1 MARGQT
7 DGARVRPARRDRARA
22 LDIGYILHRAVML
35 GTLLVCGSAVIESQT
50 VPAVSSSGE
59 TRDAY
64 RYDAHERRDPFRSLL
79 GVGAERRTPESRPSG
94 LPGLLIEETTVKGIV
109 RSGTVPVAMIA
120 GPDGQ
125 TYTARVG
132 DRLIDG
138 SIKSISTGTVVFLQ
152 QVNDPLSMVKEREVK
167 RFLRAPEDGR

>member
-1 MARGQT
+1 MSRWCILRRAAVV
-7 DGARVRPARRDRARA
+7 GA
-22 LDIGYILHRAVML
+22 
-35 GTLLVCGSAVIESQT
+35 LLVCGSGALESQT
-50 VPAVSSSGE
+50 TPAAPSSGE
-59 TRDAY
+59 TRIPY
-64 RYDAHERRDPFRSLL
+64 RYDAQERRDPFRSLL
-79 GVGAERRTPESRPSG
+79 GVGAERRVPESRPSG

-109 RSGTVPVAMIA
+109 RSGSIPVAMIA

-138 SIKSISTGTVVFLQ
+138 SIKSITTGTVVFLQ
-152 QVNDPLSMVKEREVK
+152 EVNDPLSMMKEREVK